1 MYRIPVS
8 RTKKGQGNLPDLLPW
23 AMLVGP
29 GIVLNKDG
37 SYLRAAEF
45 RGPDLAAATPAE
57 LGAFAARLNLLFS
70 RLGTGWHT
78 FIEARRERIAGY
90 PLPAGDTSC
99 DFYAI
104 LERERQQRLGYSQ
117 YRTRYF
123 LTLQYLPPPERV
135 DRLSRWLLTTPAKT
149 YSAKRWLKH
158 FQTESS
164 RIFDMLADIVS
175 LHELDDDEL
184 LTYLHSCISTH
195 AQPVRRLAGVTTY
208 LDCMLVDCDFVAGF
222 APRLGGQPLRVIS
235 VKSLPGQTE
244 PGVFDALNYLDVEFR
259 YVTRFAHLDRG
270 AAKEAIQN
278 YSRKWFAARK
288 SVFDLVREV
297 VTQTETTRENQ
308 EALRRADD
316 AEEALAAL
324 DATNFGY
331 LTSTIVVTASSDAEA
346 DQAAGKILNTL
357 RNAGTVAVEEKMNA
371 VEAWLSTLSGQIYAN
386 VRQAM
391 ISTLNFAHLA
401 PLTSIFTGEAENQH
415 LHGPALLY
423 TRTDSSNPFFLNLHV
438 GDVGHTLVVGPTG
451 SGKSVLL
458 ATLAANFLK
467 YPNSQIFY
475 IDKDASSFV
484 PTAAVAGAFFD
495 LAAANSAY
503 NLNPL
508 AISTD
513 DDLVFATEW
522 LVDVLQRELARPVAA
537 AEKERI
543 FATLLQ
549 LRTLPAQNQNL
560 GVFSALLQDP
570 ALVQA
575 LMPFAAGQ
583 YAAVFAQRP
592 GAAPARWTVYEMG
605 RLYSLPRLVPAV
617 LQVIFRDIQRRL
629 TGVPTLLILDEA
641 WLFLADSTFS
651 AKVRDWLKTLRKWN
665 AAVVFATQQLSDIA
679 TSSIAAAIIENCPT
693 KIFLPN
699 ASALDEYSREFYR
712 AAGLNSREIEILATA
727 VPKRQY
733 YYRSPAGRRLFEL
746 AHGPAALALLAST
759 STTDRQRAA
768 EILAQTGPG
777 RPFFENFLREKGG
790 TRFV

>member
-1 MYRIPVS
+1 MYRLPI
-8 RTKKGQGNLPDLLPW
+8 TKRKPGHGHLPDLLPW
-23 AMLVGP
+23 AMLVAP

-37 SYLRAAEF
+37 SFLRCAEF

-57 LGAFAARLNLLFS
+57 LAAYAARLNLIFS
-70 RLGTGWHT
+70 RLGSGWYT
-78 FIEARRERIAGY
+78 FIEARRERIPGY
-90 PLPAGDTSC
+90 PLAPGDTSC
-99 DFYAI
+99 DLYVV
-104 LERERQQRLGYSQ
+104 LERERQQRLAYSQ

-123 LTLQYLPPPERV
+123 LTLQYLPPERV

-175 LHELDDDEL
+175 LRDLGDDDL

-195 AQPVRRLAGVTTY
+195 HHPVRRLAGVTTF
-208 LDCMLVDCDFVAGF
+208 LDCTLSDCDFVAGF
-222 APRLGGQPLRVIS
+222 APRLGGQPLKVIS

-244 PGVFDALNYLDVEFR
+244 PGIFDVLNYLDVEFR
-259 YVTRFAHLDRG
+259 YVTRFSHLDRG
-270 AAKEAIQN
+270 AAKEAIAN

-288 SVFDLVREV
+288 SVLDLVREV
-297 VTQTETTRENQ
+297 VTQTETARENQ

-324 DATNFGY
+324 DHTNFGY
-331 LTSTIVVTASSDAEA
+331 LTSTIVVTAASDAEA
-346 DQAAGKILNTL
+346 DQAAGKILTTL
-357 RNAGTVAVEEKMNA
+357 RNAGAVAVEEKMNA
-371 VEAWLSTLSGQIYAN
+371 VEAWIGSLPGQIYAN
-386 VRQAM
+386 VRQALV
-391 ISTLNFAHLA
+391 SALNFAHLA
-401 PLTSIFTGEAENQH
+401 PFTSIFTGDAENQH
-415 LHGPALLY
+415 LRGPALMY

-438 GDVGHTLVVGPTG
+438 GDVGHTLIVGPTG

-458 ATLAANFLK
+458 ATLAANFMK
-467 YPNSQIFY
+467 YPNSQVFY
-475 IDKDASSFV
+475 VDKDASSFV
-484 PTAAVAGAFFD
+484 ATTAASGAFFD
-495 LAAANSAY
+495 LGAANSVY

-508 AISTD
+508 AIFSD

-522 LVDVLQRELARPVAA
+522 LIDVLQRELARPVTA

-543 FATLLQ
+543 FATLMQ
-549 LRTLPAQNQNL
+549 LRTMPAQNQNL

-570 ALVQA
+570 VLVQA
-575 LMPFAAGQ
+575 LMPYVAGQ
-583 YAAVFAQRP
+583 YAAVFAPRS
-592 GAAPARWTVYEMG
+592 GAAPARLTVYELG
-605 RLYSLPRLVPAV
+605 RLYGLPRLVPAV

-641 WLFLADSTFS
+641 WLFLSDSTFS
-651 AKVRDWLKTLRKWN
+651 AKIRDWLKTLRKWN

-699 ASALDEYSREFYR
+699 ASAMDEYSREFYR
-712 AAGLNSREIEILATA
+712 AAGLNAREIEILAAA

-746 AHGPAALALLAST
+746 AHGPAALALLAAT
-759 STTDRQRAA
+759 SATDRQRAG
-768 EILAQTGPG
+768 EVLAQTGPG
-777 RPFFENFLREKGG
+777 RPFLEFWIREKGG
-790 TRFV
+790 IRYV